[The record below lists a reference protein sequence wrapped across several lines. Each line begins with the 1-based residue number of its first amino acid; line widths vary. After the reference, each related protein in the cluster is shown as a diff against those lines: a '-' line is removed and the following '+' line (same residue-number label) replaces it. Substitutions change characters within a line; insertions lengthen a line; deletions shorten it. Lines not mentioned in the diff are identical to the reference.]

1 MNQIRKIIKS
11 IEDTENFRNAFIHV
25 SFQNETKKINS
36 HEFNNSY
43 ENLEFL
49 GDSILN
55 FHTTLFIYNK
65 FPTFS
70 EGQMSKLKQ
79 LMIKESTLA
88 EISKKISLSEFVKLG
103 EGEKKNGGF
112 EKISILADIFES
124 FLGALYLEK
133 GSKAVDKFLNI
144 TLFRWSKGKEEIIW
158 DYKTKLQEYCQ
169 SEKNKVS
176 YNVISANIKK
186 EQKDFSVEIKDTM
199 GKISEIGFGKT
210 KKKAEQEAAYN
221 AMKKLNLI

>member
-1 MNQIRKIIKS
+1 MNQIKKIIKS
-11 IEDTENFRNAFIHV
+11 IENTENFKNAFIHV
-25 SFQNETKKINS
+25 SFQNEIKKINVYES
-36 HEFNNSY
+36 NNSY

-49 GDSILN
+49 GDSVLN
-55 FHTTLFIYNK
+55 FHTTLFVYNK
-65 FPTFS
+65 FPNFS

-112 EKISILADIFES
+112 DKVSILADIFES

-133 GSKAVDKFLNI
+133 GSKVVDKFLNM
-144 TLFRWSKGKEEIIW
+144 TLFKWLRGKEEIIW

-176 YNVISANIKK
+176 YNVISNNEKK
-186 EQKDFSVEIKDTM
+186 RQKDFLVEIKDTM
-199 GKISEIGFGKT
+199 GKICEIGSGKT

-221 AMKKLNLI
+221 VMKKLNLI

>member
-1 MNQIRKIIKS
+1 MNQIKKIIKS
-11 IEDTENFRNAFIHV
+11 IENTENFKNAFIHV
-25 SFQNETKKINS
+25 SFQNEVKKINVYES
-36 HEFNNSY
+36 NNSY
-43 ENLEFL
+43 ESLEFL
-49 GDSILN
+49 GDSVLN
-55 FHTTLFIYNK
+55 FHTTLFVYNK

-112 EKISILADIFES
+112 DKISILADIFES

-133 GSKAVDKFLNI
+133 GSKVVDKFLNI
-144 TLFRWSKGKEEIIW
+144 TLFKWSRGKEEIIW

-176 YNVISANIKK
+176 YNIISNNEKK
-186 EQKDFSVEIKDTM
+186 KQKDFLVEIKDTM
-199 GKISEIGFGKT
+199 GKICEIGSGKT